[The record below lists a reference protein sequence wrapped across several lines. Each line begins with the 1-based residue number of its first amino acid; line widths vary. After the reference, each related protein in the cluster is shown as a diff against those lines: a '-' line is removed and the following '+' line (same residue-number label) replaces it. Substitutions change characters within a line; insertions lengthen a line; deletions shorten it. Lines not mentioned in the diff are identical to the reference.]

1 MAETHVLIGS
11 SSNNPRIDP
20 VAAIGTS
27 APPGKTIGH
36 TGAIISGAAGVVVA
50 ESRSS
55 KGIAGRWLNI
65 FFQKKPQHI
74 ESLNNYVQR
83 PDIA

>member
-11 SSNNPRIDP
+11 SSNNPRINP

-27 APPGKTIGH
+27 APPCKTIGH
-36 TGAIISGAAGVVVA
+36 TGAIISGAAGVFVA

-55 KGIAGRWLNI
+55 KGVAGKMVEYI
-65 FFQKKPQHI
+65 FSKKAAA
-74 ESLNNYVQR
+74 Y
-83 PDIA
+83 